1 MDDLNLSEFFT
12 TKAEATEFSVKLDQI
27 MASIFETKFELD
39 QVLGK
44 YFSISQKDKF
54 LKFLRVNKIDPKR
67 PTDLKQFFEK
77 IKETVAGMK
86 VLNLKLAFDP
96 SEKTLMNFSAWFR
109 MNVKKQFLFEITV
122 DPKLVAGVEIN
133 FNGKYLDLTLRK
145 TIEQIFNPQTPALPQ
160 VTKAAPQIPTSAQN
174 LNNHQQFVSKPI

>member
-12 TKAEATEFSVKLDQI
+12 TKAEATEFSVKLDAI
-27 MASIFETKFELD
+27 MASIFETKFDLESM
-39 QVLGK
+39 LGK

-54 LKFLRVNKIDPKR
+54 LKFLRINKIDPKR

-86 VLNLKLAFDP
+86 VLNLKLAFEP
-96 SEKTLMNFSAWFR
+96 SEKTLMNFSTWFR

-122 DPKLVAGVEIN
+122 DHKLVAGAEIN
-133 FNGKYLDLTLRK
+133 FNGKYLDLTMRK
-145 TIEQIFNPQTPALPQ
+145 TLDQIFNPQTFPQSQTLKGAPQ
-160 VTKAAPQIPTSAQN
+160 VPPQQHLT
-174 LNNHQQFVSKPI
+174 NNHQQFVLKPI